1 MHFRR
6 YYQHY
11 SLRSENQYPHLL
23 NVKTNNYLLRIL
35 YKFSESVSKVL
46 GIQWALN
53 KLILF

>member
-23 NVKTNNYLLRIL
+23 NVKTNNYLLRML
-35 YKFSESVSKVL
+35 YEFSESVSKVL